1 VPPGRRLVRP
11 SHAAPVRQLAS
22 WDFEVVDAAYDYD
35 RAVAAG
41 SDHGMVAAT
50 LQLRA

>member
-1 VPPGRRLVRP
+1 M
-11 SHAAPVRQLAS
+11 QLRFVS
-22 WDFEVVDAAYDYD
+22 WPHGDFEVVDAAYDYD

-41 SDHGMVAAT
+41 TDHGMVAAT